1 MFLLIV
7 SIVLSIV
14 ATVGIGVYVTYLNSE
29 MDNKQDKYSYF
40 YCFGGSICLLLLLF
54 GCFTKIGANEVGI
67 VYHDHHGVL
76 EETLTEG
83 FQAKSIFEHVTII
96 STSNRTATIVTTG
109 QTKDSVYATFDIT
122 MVYKIES
129 SNASKFYKA
138 TSSTKISDSQI
149 NSVAKEAL
157 QAATIKEDIYTI
169 LGSSSDSS
177 GNVTGSL
184 ETVRIDFFNNVE
196 VLLFDRY
203 GITLISL
210 SFDDIDAGER
220 VEEVIK
226 LKAEALQQIE
236 IANAEAEAAKIKAEA
251 DAAVKII
258 EIETEA
264 KMALIQA
271 NNEYEKALI
280 EAQTK
285 EAIAEAEAEVIRI
298 QAQAEADK
306 ISYEKEAVKQ
316 AIDDLYELSKASD
329 SPLTYEQAATI
340 ILQQIYYDN
349 WNGELPNY
357 VGGDSSVLLPGV
369 ID

>member
-1 MFLLIV
+1 MVILILSIIV
-7 SIVLSIV
+7 SIVLGGGV
-14 ATVGIGVYVTYLNSE
+14 ACLIYTKNQEGKGKKISYLFSLVG
-29 MDNKQDKYSYF
+29 
-40 YCFGGSICLLLLLF
+40 LLGFTIILF
-54 GCFTKIGANEVGI
+54 GSFTTVGANEVGI
-67 VYHDHHGVL
+67 IYHDKHGVL
-76 EETLTEG
+76 DETLGEG
-83 FQAKSIFEHVTII
+83 FQMKSIFEHVTTI
-96 STSNRTATIVTTG
+96 STANKTAHIQTTG
-109 QTKDSVYATFDIT
+109 QTQDSVFATFDIT
-122 MVYKIES
+122 MVYKIETA
-129 SNASKFYKA
+129 NASKFYKA
-138 TSSTKISDSQI
+138 TSSTEISTAQI

-184 ETVRIDFFNNVE
+184 ETVRLDFFNNVE

-203 GITLISL
+203 GITLVSL

-236 IANAEAEAAKIKAEA
+236 IANAEAEAARIKAEA

-258 EIETEA
+258 EIEAEA

-271 NNEYEKALI
+271 NNELEKAEI

-285 EAIAEAEAEVIRI
+285 EAIANAEAEVIRI
-298 QAQAEADK
+298 QAQAEADR
-306 ISYEKEAVKQ
+306 INLEKT
-316 AIDDLYELSKASD
+316 AIQNAINELFELSQTTD
-329 SPLTYEQAATI
+329 TPLTYEQAAEI

-349 WNGELPNY
+349 WNGELPDY
-357 VGGDSSVLLPGV
+357 VGGDASVILPGTN
-369 ID
+369 